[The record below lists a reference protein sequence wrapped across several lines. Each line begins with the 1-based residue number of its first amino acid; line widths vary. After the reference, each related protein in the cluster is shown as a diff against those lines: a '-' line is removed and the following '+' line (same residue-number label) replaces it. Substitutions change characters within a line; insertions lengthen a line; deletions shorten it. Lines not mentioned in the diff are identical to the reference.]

1 MVLVYSDNKNL
12 TIEILSKG
20 SELAREIGEKLITV
34 IIGKND
40 EKLADEYISYG
51 SDEVYIVENEIEFFK
66 SEEFSEILEKIIKET
81 SNNYILIGSN
91 KNGKELASRL
101 AGKIDAGCII
111 DCSNIYLKDKKV
123 TAERTVYSGNAI
135 AIEQFNSTPGILTVS
150 SKVFDP
156 LKKDEK
162 RKGNIVKRKYDIEET
177 SSKIVKVKEMQSE
190 SVNVEDA
197 EIIVSCGR
205 GFKNKED
212 IKFANNLADTLK
224 GKTIGCSRPIAA
236 DLKWLSEDHW
246 IGLSGHKVKP
256 KLYIAAGISGQIQHI
271 AGMRDS
277 GIIVA
282 INKDPEAL
290 IFKSADYGIVGDL
303 YEVLPKLAT
312 ALKNKIG

>member
-162 RKGNIVKRKYDIEET
+162 RKGNIVKKKYDIIICGEAST
-177 SSKIVKVKEMQSE
+177 DLFSGQMGPKIAGLLNIPQITYAFNL
-190 SVNVEDA
+190 NVENDKIIGERNMGENSVTTESTYPVLVTVTK
-197 EIIVSCGR
+197 EINEPRLPSLMEILGSA
-205 GFKNKED
+205 NKPIHEWKADSLLTETNTKVDTID
-212 IKFANNLADTLK
+212 IKGVSMERKNIIFEDSIDDSVSKLVDSLA
-224 GKTIGCSRPIAA
+224 
-236 DLKWLSEDHW
+236 
-246 IGLSGHKVKP
+246 
-256 KLYIAAGISGQIQHI
+256 
-271 AGMRDS
+271 
-277 GIIVA
+277 
-282 INKDPEAL
+282 KD
-290 IFKSADYGIVGDL
+290 G
-303 YEVLPKLAT
+303 VL
-312 ALKNKIG
+312 G